1 MKFEIKN
8 NKIYRKGEEIRP
20 NTNGTGG
27 KVVQGTSAKGL
38 CLPFFIV
45 SLLYHCCVI
54 KSIRIFT
61 KDKRIFYTKCHI
73 CSTKS

>member
-38 CLPFFIV
+38 WFDAETESESFRVYKKDLLNLSKNAHEIFFNYCNNGI
-45 SLLYHCCVI
+45 
-54 KSIRIFT
+54 
-61 KDKRIFYTKCHI
+61 
-73 CSTKS
+73 